1 MPNLTRADCE
11 QRDAYDPL
19 RAWRDEFGLPIGPN
33 GVAYLAGHSL
43 GALPKRAIDAVSCA
57 VTDEW
62 GGNAVRSWRN
72 DGWMDLPRS
81 IGDKIAPLLGA
92 KPGEVLVADSTSVN
106 LFNLLGG
113 ALRPCASSTAWSK

>member
-19 RAWRDEFGLPIGPN
+19 RAWRD
-33 GVAYLAGHSL
+33 
-43 GALPKRAIDAVSCA
+43 
-57 VTDEW
+57 
-62 GGNAVRSWRN
+62 

-81 IGDKIAPLLGA
+81 IGDKIAPLIGA

-106 LFNLLGG
+106 LFKLLGG